1 MDAILIDV
9 FMKTVFIIF
18 LILIMQSAWAQTS
31 KDSSKVY
38 TFVEEQPCFLDSITN
53 ECSTE
58 ALRKAIGLNISLS
71 EKDFQWWE
79 CEKVNLEFIV
89 EKDGHLSNFEIK
101 KGGECLGEQVI
112 KFLQNGP
119 KWKPGR
125 QNGALVRVK
134 YWLFLRFKIG

>member
-1 MDAILIDV
+1 
-9 FMKTVFIIF
+9 MKTFFTIF

-31 KDSSKVY
+31 IDTSKVY

-53 ECSTE
+53 ECSTD
-58 ALRKAIGLNISLS
+58 AFLMKAIRLNITLP

-79 CEKVNLEFIV
+79 CEKVNVEFIV
-89 EKDGHLSNFEIK
+89 EKDGSLSNFEIK

-119 KWKPGR
+119 KWKPGK